1 MADMHVIASSDKTSP
16 LQNLASWFHQDFKL
30 MGMEADDWGKEF
42 IKSLSAAQRRT
53 LKVELLELA
62 AAYPGRSGKGLL
74 NAWARLG
81 AQSWPRSANLRD
93 TIQLWVEAL
102 E

>member
-1 MADMHVIASSDKTSP
+1 MHVVASANKHSP
-16 LQNLASWFHQDFKL
+16 MANLASWFHQDFKL
-30 MGMEADDWGKEF
+30 MGIEPEDWGKEF
-42 IKSLSAAQRRT
+42 IKSLSVGQRRT
-53 LKVELLELA
+53 LKVELLQLA
-62 AAYPGRSGKGLL
+62 AAYPGKSGKGLR

-81 AQSWPRSANLRD
+81 AQCWPRSENLRD